1 MVGGGGS
8 APKLAFT
15 SLGLTPQTPKL
26 ATLTVTIMHARS
38 QGVVDAQSSW
48 VRVQNAHPYAE
59 PHALGV
65 PEPARPTAAVVV
77 VASVAR
83 SARWKGR
90 RRQRAAF

>member
-38 QGVVDAQSSW
+38 QGVVAAQSVVCRTLVLVL
-48 VRVQNAHPYAE
+48 VRAVTLDE
-59 PHALGV
+59 ALSSNLNPV
-65 PEPARPTAAVVV
+65 PTKRI
-77 VASVAR
+77 
-83 SARWKGR
+83 
-90 RRQRAAF
+90 QR

>member
-38 QGVVDAQSSW
+38 QGVVDAQ
-48 VRVQNAHPYAE
+48 
-59 PHALGV
+59 
-65 PEPARPTAAVVV
+65 
-77 VASVAR
+77 R
-83 SARWKGR
+83 SCVERHFFCER
-90 RRQRAAF
+90 

>member
-38 QGVVDAQSSW
+38 QGVVDAPGCSDRTSKELGGWLRLCSCSWRGCRCSASQRGSQSGS
-48 VRVQNAHPYAE
+48 
-59 PHALGV
+59 
-65 PEPARPTAAVVV
+65 
-77 VASVAR
+77 
-83 SARWKGR
+83 
-90 RRQRAAF
+90 